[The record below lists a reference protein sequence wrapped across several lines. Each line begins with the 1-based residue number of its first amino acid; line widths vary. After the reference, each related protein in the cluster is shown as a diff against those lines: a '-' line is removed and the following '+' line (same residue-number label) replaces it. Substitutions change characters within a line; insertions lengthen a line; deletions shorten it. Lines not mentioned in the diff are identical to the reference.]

1 MEVMIHVNNYKIALK
16 DLSGTTVTTDPNT
29 GEVKYGNINS
39 INIPIN
45 QIPWLTGQQEIIDKN
60 FVDIEV
66 ENSINDIFDYEKVKL
81 TPRLINNGKC
91 EGLTYKVRFL
101 DRDSNG
107 DLVSPLTYG
116 SNTMW
121 GDDLGDIE
129 RKFVYSDFDLRKN
142 SFTKS
147 FLRLDFYD
155 NDIGTSQRLL
165 FFVTL
170 FPKFT
175 HSDLSVD
182 GKVPDPSN
190 YEVSFT
196 LGNPILNRN
205 LNGEGFFLYYFKDEI
220 LPTIPKSVYM
230 KATFANA
237 KTGKTTRLM
246 SSNNPNNTIDD
257 LANTTINTNDLNN
270 LHTRYDLQRDINGY
284 YYQINDSYSSNVNS
298 GTNTI
303 TVNLYEISA
312 S

>member
-1 MEVMIHVNNYKIALK
+1 MYVNKYKIAIK
-16 DLSGTTVTTDPNT
+16 DLSGTTVTTDPST
-29 GEVKYGNINS
+29 GEVRYNNINA
-39 INIPIN
+39 INVPIS
-45 QIPWLTGQQEIIDKN
+45 QTPWLAGQQEIIDKN
-60 FVDIEV
+60 FVDVEV

-81 TPRLINNGKC
+81 TPRLINGDRC
-91 EGLTYKVRFL
+91 DGLTYKVRFL

-107 DLVSPLTYG
+107 NLLSPLTYG

-129 RKFVYSDFDLRKN
+129 IKFVYSDFDLRKN
-142 SFTKS
+142 SFIKS

-155 NDIGTSQRLL
+155 SDIGTSQRLL

-170 FPKFT
+170 FPKFLP
-175 HSDLSVD
+175 SDLTT
-182 GKVPDPSN
+182 GGLVPDPSN
-190 YEVSFT
+190 YELSFV

-205 LNGEGFFLYYFKDEI
+205 SNGEGFFLYYFKDEI
-220 LPTIPKSVYM
+220 LPTLPKSIYM

-257 LANTTINTNDLNN
+257 LANTTIGTNDLNN

-298 GTNTI
+298 GANTI
-303 TVNLYEISA
+303 TINLYEISA
-312 S
+312 L

>member
-1 MEVMIHVNNYKIALK
+1 MIYVNNYKIALK
-16 DLSGTTVTTDPNT
+16 DLSGTTVTTDPIT
-29 GEVKYGNINS
+29 GEVKYGNINA
-39 INIPIN
+39 INIPIS
-45 QIPWLTGQQEIIDKN
+45 QIPWLAGQQEIIDKN
-60 FVDIEV
+60 FVDLEV

-81 TPRLINNGKC
+81 VPRLINNNRC

-107 DLVSPLTYG
+107 DLLSPLTYG
-116 SNTMW
+116 GNSMW
-121 GDDLGDIE
+121 GDDLGDVE
-129 RKFVYSDFDLRKN
+129 RKFIYSDFDLRKN

-155 NDIGTSQRLL
+155 SDIGTSQRLL
-165 FFVTL
+165 FFITL
-170 FPKFT
+170 FPKFIP
-175 HSDLSVD
+175 SDLTAN

-190 YEVSFT
+190 YELSFV

-220 LPTIPKSVYM
+220 LPTVPKSIYM

-257 LANTTINTNDLNN
+257 LANTTIGTNGLNN
-270 LHTRYDLQRDINGY
+270 LHTRYDLQRDTNGY
-284 YYQINDSYSSNVNS
+284 YYQINDTYSSNVNS

-312 S
+312 L